1 MVREGIIEVCDLCR
15 KTYFLKKKEQIGG
28 MSIYEDSELD
38 SFGIGASYYRI
49 CSTCGSKILSL
60 AENIQKQHAYDTIK
74 LNLDIIELTPQLGE
88 ESNEQED
95 IEDGDV

>member
-38 SFGIGASYYRI
+38 SFGIGAFYYRI
-49 CSTCGSKILSL
+49 CSTCSSKILTL
-60 AENIQKQHAYDTIK
+60 AEQIQKDHEYDDIR
-74 LNLDIIELTPQLGE
+74 LNLNIVDLAPESAGE
-88 ESNEQED
+88 RKDCADN
-95 IEDGDV
+95 G